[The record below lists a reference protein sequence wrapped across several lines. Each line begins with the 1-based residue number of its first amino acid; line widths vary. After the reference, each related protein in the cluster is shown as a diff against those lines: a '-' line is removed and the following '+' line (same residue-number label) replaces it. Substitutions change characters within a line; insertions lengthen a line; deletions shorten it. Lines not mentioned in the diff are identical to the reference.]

1 MHHAKDTA
9 VTRESKLALI
19 LSFVLILVVGVL
31 VSDYFSQ
38 ANSMDPERLEAER
51 RQPYAQLPG
60 AERASV
66 DDAITRVMP
75 SPTGRI
81 DTQPMDQTQTRGP
94 DVIANGSNRSGS
106 LLDGLS
112 NGFNQTI
119 DDLRAPALASPLSN
133 SSKNEP
139 KPENTSRVLGQIRHA
154 VYTVREGD
162 SLYQIAARKLG
173 DGNRWA
179 EIQRLNAEMVGPS
192 GIINPGMKL
201 LLPLNARVTEPKASL
216 NPRRQANAQS
226 APSRA
231 GKAETYTVA
240 SGDTLGEISMKL
252 LGTSRRVDE
261 FVSLNGLD
269 DANDIRVGMTLK
281 VPKK

>member
-1 MHHAKDTA
+1 M
-9 VTRESKLALI
+9 TRESKLALI

-66 DDAITRVMP
+66 DDAITRVLT
-75 SPTGRI
+75 SPTERVETRLQ
-81 DTQPMDQTQTRGP
+81 DTAPTRGP

-106 LLDGLS
+106 LLDGLK

-119 DDLRAPALASPLSN
+119 DDLRAPALASPQSN
-133 SSKNEP
+133 TTTNERSSR
-139 KPENTSRVLGQIRHA
+139 TLGAIQHE

-162 SLYQIAARKLG
+162 SLYQIAARNLG

-179 EIQRLNAEMVGPS
+179 EIQRLNAELVGPS

-201 LLPLNARVTEPKASL
+201 LLPLNARVTEPET
-216 NPRRQANAQS
+216 RQQTQQQ
-226 APSRA
+226 PKTRTSRSET
-231 GKAETYTVA
+231 GKTETYTVA

-252 LGTSRRVDE
+252 LGTSKRVDE